1 MSNASLANK
10 WREEAGTIMGLGRAT
25 AKETLIRRHN
35 YKGEVV
41 FQARRHWQTTRAGAD
56 AAKRRLAAAMAE
68 FHDAASAE
76 EQAELNALRAMGIGL
91 NSRFPHREE
100 GSAPT
105 GGPPRKRGGS
115 KSDEGQD
122 SPPRRT
128 ATGGPRQASRRQT
141 NIAAAWK
148 SSDARAAWRAKM
160 DKKGAIAPDT
170 SAMTAPK
177 PDLKP
182 RRGGK
187 AAASGFATT

>member
-41 FQARRHWQTTRAGAD
+41 FHARRHWQTTRAGAD

-91 NSRFPHREE
+91 NSR
-100 GSAPT
+100 SAPT
-105 GGPPRKRGGS
+105 GGPPQKRSGS

-122 SPPRRT
+122 PPPRRT
-128 ATGGPRQASRRQT
+128 VTGGPRQSRRPQT

-148 SSDARAAWRAKM
+148 SSDARSAWRAKM
-160 DKKGAIAPDT
+160 DKKSAIAPDT

-177 PDLKP
+177 ADLKP